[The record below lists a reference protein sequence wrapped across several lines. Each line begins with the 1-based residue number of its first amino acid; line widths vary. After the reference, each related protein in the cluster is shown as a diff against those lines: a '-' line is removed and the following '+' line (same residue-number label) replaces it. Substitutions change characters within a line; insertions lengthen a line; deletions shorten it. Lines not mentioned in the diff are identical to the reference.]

1 MANKKITEL
10 TALTTPAD
18 TDVLAIVDVAG
29 AETKKITVA
38 NLTGGGDDHF
48 VFNGGGYVST
58 VSEMAISTGMS
69 TTDSTTFN
77 YITTFLIPIAC
88 RVVNVISQSQ
98 SSGGSTDVRVYKPT
112 TYNQFVSTSTELGS
126 AVNHASM
133 LTGVVYTSTFD
144 TSTYNF
150 AAGDR
155 MGITFDSSTGN
166 LNGLSVTILMK
177 KV

>member
-38 NLTGGGDDHF
+38 DLTGGGGEDHF
-48 VFNGGGYVST
+48 IFNGGGYVST
-58 VSEMAISTGMS
+58 AVEMAISTGMS
-69 TTDSTTFN
+69 TSDSTYFN
-77 YITTFLIPIAC
+77 YVTTFLIPIAC
-88 RVVNVISQSQ
+88 RVVNVITQSQ
-98 SSGGSTDVRVYKPT
+98 SNGGLTNIRVYKPT
-112 TYNQFVSTSTELGS
+112 AYNQLVSTSTELGTPVLHTHNS
-126 AVNHASM
+126 
-133 LTGVVYTSTFD
+133 GVVYTSTFD
-144 TSTYNF
+144 TSTYDF

-155 MGITFDSSTGN
+155 MGITVDSTSN
-166 LNGLSVTILMK
+166 MNGLSVTILMK